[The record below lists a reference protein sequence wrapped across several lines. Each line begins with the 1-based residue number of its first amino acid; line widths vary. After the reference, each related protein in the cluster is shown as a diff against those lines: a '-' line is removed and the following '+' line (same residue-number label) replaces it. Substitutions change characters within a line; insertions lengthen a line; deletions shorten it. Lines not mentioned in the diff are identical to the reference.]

1 MNTLNTN
8 DLTDDGD
15 ELARYARQM
24 RYAPIGSEGQRR
36 LRAARVLIVG
46 CGALGSVL
54 ANTLA
59 RAGVGMLRVV
69 DRDFLELNNLQRQVL
84 YDEADVASGL
94 PKAVVAKQR
103 LAQINSQVEVDA
115 VVADVDHRN
124 ITRLVA
130 NVDLILDGTDNFE
143 IRYLLNDVAVE
154 QGLPW
159 IYGGCIGAVGQT
171 MVVLP
176 GETPCFR
183 CLHPEPPPPGS
194 TETCDTAGIL
204 APIINVIA
212 SVQTCEALKLL
223 AGRREAVC
231 RELQV
236 FDLWENRVRQIR
248 LDALREHSQCPACVH
263 RVFPWLTGQ
272 RGSHT
277 AVLCG
282 RNAVQ
287 LSFPEH
293 PTLSLAALAERLR
306 GVGRVAS
313 NNYLLRLSVE
323 PHELI
328 VFPDGRAIIQGT
340 EDVAEARTLYARY
353 IGK

>member
-1 MNTLNTN
+1 MNT
-8 DLTDDGD
+8 TDSTDNSAD
-15 ELARYARQM
+15 LARYARQM
-24 RYAPIGSEGQRR
+24 RYAPIGIEGQRR

-59 RAGVGMLRVV
+59 RAGVGQLRIV

-84 YDEADVASGL
+84 YDEADVAAGL

-103 LAQINSQVEVDA
+103 LRQINSQVDVDA

-130 NVDLILDGTDNFE
+130 DVDLILDGTDNFE
-143 IRYLLNDVAVE
+143 IRYLLNDAAVE
-154 QGLPW
+154 RQLPW

-212 SVQTCEALKLL
+212 SVQACEALKLL
-223 AGRREAVC
+223 VGRREALC
-231 RELQV
+231 RDLQV

-248 LDALREHSQCPACVH
+248 LDAVREQSQCPACVQ

-293 PTLSLAALAERLR
+293 PTLSLPALAERLQ

-313 NNYLLRLSVE
+313 NNYLLRLTVDRF
-323 PHELI
+323 ELI

>member
-1 MNTLNTN
+1 MNTTEASRNS
-8 DLTDDGD
+8 DD
-15 ELARYARQM
+15 LARYARQV
-24 RYAPIGSEGQRR
+24 RYAPIGDEGQRR
-36 LRAARVLIVG
+36 LLGSRVLIVG

-59 RAGVGMLRVV
+59 RAGVGRLRIV

-103 LAQINSQVEVDA
+103 LAQINSQVDVDA

-124 ITRLVA
+124 ITGLVA
-130 NVDLILDGTDNFE
+130 GMDLILDGTDNFE

-154 QGLPW
+154 RQIPW

-171 MVVLP
+171 LVILP

-212 SVQTCEALKLL
+212 SVQACEAIKLL
-223 AGRREAVC
+223 TGRREALC

-248 LDALREHSQCPACVH
+248 LDALREHRQCPTCVQ

-293 PTLSLAALAERLR
+293 PTVSLGALAERLR

-313 NNYLLRLSVE
+313 NNYLLRLSVD
-323 PHELI
+323 PYELI

-340 EDVAEARTLYARY
+340 EDVAEARTLYARF